1 MVTTALARGF
11 SVARREWRLAVVLW
25 LCGLALALV
34 ATLPA
39 YRYLSAATASS
50 PSADVLLQGVDV
62 AVLAEMTA
70 VDAGRGW
77 LVLFAT
83 VAGLALLARIANAFF
98 LGGIIEVLAGRRRAV
113 APATAD
119 PAPPAPAREAIAGRV
134 TEFEADGLRAHEQP
148 VPAGDLGIEREPTAA
163 TMLAGAAVAPIESP
177 LAPVVIARR
186 EPLHPLPGAP
196 TRRLEMVSR
205 DDRPV
210 MHRFFRGAGRFFL
223 RNLVMLVL
231 NTVLLALLAGLLFV
245 LGRAVT
251 KPLED
256 TLSVSL
262 AWLRAL
268 LPLALGGIGAW
279 FALMVYDYACVRLVT
294 EDNRRPVRTWLSA
307 IGFTARRFFPAA
319 ALWLLPGLLLAVAA
333 VVLLAPTAGIPATT
347 GAVLLVFVVQQLFT
361 LARAWLR
368 AAVVASEIEFAAA
381 HGFITPPAA

>member
-50 PSADVLLQGVDV
+50 PATDVLLQGVDV

-83 VAGLALLARIANAFF
+83 VAGLALLARVANAFF
-98 LGGIIEVLAGRRRAV
+98 LGGIVEVLSGRRRLV
-113 APATAD
+113 PAALVEPPTAT
-119 PAPPAPAREAIAGRV
+119 PAPEVLSARV
-134 TEFEADGLRAHEQP
+134 TELEADGLRAHDQP
-148 VPAGDLGIEREPTAA
+148 VPAGDLGLEREPTPA
-163 TMLAGAAVAPIESP
+163 TSLADAGVSPVEPP

-186 EPLHPLPGAP
+186 EPLHALPGAARWRAEAAP
-196 TRRLEMVSR
+196 R

-223 RNLVMLVL
+223 RNFVMLAL
-231 NTVLLALLAGLLFV
+231 NTVLLAGVAGLLYG
-245 LGRAVT
+245 LGRVLT
-251 KPLED
+251 RPLEE
-256 TLSVSL
+256 TLSPTL
-262 AWLRAL
+262 AWLRVL
-268 LPLALGGIGAW
+268 LPLALGGVGVW
-279 FALMVYDYACVRLVT
+279 YALMVYDYACIRVVT
-294 EDNRRPVRTWLSA
+294 DDSRRPVHTWLAA
-307 IGFTARRFFPAA
+307 IWFTARRLLPAA
-319 ALWLLPGLLLAVAA
+319 LLWLVPGLLLAAA
-333 VVLLAPTAGIPATT
+333 AALLLVPTAGIPATT
-347 GAVLLVFVVQQLFT
+347 GSVVLVLVVQQLFT

-368 AAVVASEIEFAAA
+368 TAVVASEIEYAAA
-381 HGFITPPAA
+381 RGFIAPPAA